1 MKPFVR
7 GYKVCLGMGLAFD
20 LHQETVSAYLVAEK
34 RVASLYEMSPP
45 ITGQHSARGQIGSR
59 PDVLCSDTT

>member
-45 ITGQHSARGQIGSR
+45 ITGQHSARG
-59 PDVLCSDTT
+59 